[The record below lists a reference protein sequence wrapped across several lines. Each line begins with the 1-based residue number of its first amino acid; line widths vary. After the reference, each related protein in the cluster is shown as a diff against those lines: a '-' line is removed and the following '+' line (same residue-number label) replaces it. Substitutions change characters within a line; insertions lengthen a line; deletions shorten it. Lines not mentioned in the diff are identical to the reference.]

1 MRFKF
6 ISLMLLFFISQERI
20 NGQNN
25 NIYVEFLGLGLLG
38 SVNHEIMLVP
48 DKAYIRASLGY
59 LIFTEKDTFD
69 IDYGTD
75 NFIRDQTLTI
85 TPISLGA
92 NYLIGKK
99 LKIEVGGGT
108 TYWMTSLEGEST
120 SIGFGSNENVNFK
133 TSGNYFNFY
142 STIGLRYQNP
152 KGGLNFR
159 IGLSPIYINIEGIK
173 ATLNYPYLSLGVLF

>member
-25 NIYVEFLGLGLLG
+25 NIYVEFLGVGLLG

-75 NFIRDQTLTI
+75 NFIRI
-85 TPISLGA
+85 
-92 NYLIGKK
+92 K
-99 LKIEVGGGT
+99 L
-108 TYWMTSLEGEST
+108 
-120 SIGFGSNENVNFK
+120 
-133 TSGNYFNFY
+133 
-142 STIGLRYQNP
+142 
-152 KGGLNFR
+152 
-159 IGLSPIYINIEGIK
+159 
-173 ATLNYPYLSLGVLF
+173 